1 MRKSQRFV
9 TLISFVKDPLQFCCY
24 SSFIPTLYLPYPSD
38 IDPWE
43 WINEGR
49 WRCRESEGEGTCLKK
64 AMLCPSFLCFVWH
77 SIFIRREICE
87 KQPEEGGDVASKYEQ
102 SFPQQEWKRST
113 LNATLP
119 LCYRVGSLWNVNS
132 EIEK

>member
-1 MRKSQRFV
+1 MGMNKRRKMTPR
-9 TLISFVKDPLQFCCY
+9 K
-24 SSFIPTLYLPYPSD
+24 
-38 IDPWE
+38 
-43 WINEGR
+43 R
-49 WRCRESEGEGTCLKK
+49 GEKGTCLKK

-87 KQPEEGGDVASKYEQ
+87 KQPEEEGGDVASKYEQ

-119 LCYRVGSLWNVNS
+119 LALGWAHF
-132 EIEK
+132 EM